1 MYYICV
7 RFMCCKFGVI
17 RRLRQLGVYV
27 SPWSLALDTLEV
39 DDLVQ
44 NENDGRKNRSDFHK
58 VQSNCIKQFDPGVER
73 CSEIGRF

>member
-7 RFMCCKFGVI
+7 RFLCCKFGVI

-27 SPWSLALDTLEV
+27 SPCSLALDTLEV

-44 NENDGRKNRSDFHK
+44 NENDGRKNRSDF
-58 VQSNCIKQFDPGVER
+58 S
-73 CSEIGRF
+73 